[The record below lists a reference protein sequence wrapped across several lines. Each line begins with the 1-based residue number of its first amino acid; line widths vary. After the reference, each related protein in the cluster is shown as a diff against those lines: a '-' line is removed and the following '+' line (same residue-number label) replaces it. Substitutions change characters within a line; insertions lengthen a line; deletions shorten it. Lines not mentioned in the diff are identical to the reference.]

1 MITRN
6 EREALKTFETPQT
19 FDDAFLKSPF
29 QGRANFSLL
38 VKSLIVKG
46 ELIARERKI
55 ERHGEKATIII
66 FCRRGSNV

>member
-19 FDDAFLKSPF
+19 FDDAYLTSPF
-29 QGRANFSLL
+29 KSRANFGLL
-38 VKSLIVKG
+38 VKSLIIKG
-46 ELIARERKI
+46 ELSAHERKI

-66 FCRRGSNV
+66 FSRRDSNV